1 MDEHRRVQDRLYDA
15 ISDGDVESV
24 KFCLHFGAKINVMG
38 PSWRNIKTFP
48 LHLAI
53 SCGNLE
59 IIRLLVQN
67 GAQTDE
73 KDEKNQTP
81 FDLALKNGYDDI
93 VDYLKKTEDQEKAR
107 KNTFLEYLKN
117 CEEEENKKAEENTRK
132 KAEDEIMKKC
142 VQDTEKVQ
150 ENKKIVTEYAINIA
164 GKKIKHV
171 RTFEQITKKVPKPV
185 AQRKALPK
193 FGRSRND
200 GPGPHPTTTV
210 VAEEIFMNFVH
221 NKGEHEIDEGKS
233 ALDRKPAKEKARKK
247 TDKNTKKKQDRL
259 VKKAEIKVAEME
271 AKKKAEEDDEE
282 NAIAFILN
290 PQKK

>member
-1 MDEHRRVQDRLYDA
+1 MDEHRRVQDR
-15 ISDGDVESV
+15 
-24 KFCLHFGAKINVMG
+24 
-38 PSWRNIKTFP
+38 
-48 LHLAI
+48 
-53 SCGNLE
+53 
-59 IIRLLVQN
+59 
-67 GAQTDE
+67 
-73 KDEKNQTP
+73 
-81 FDLALKNGYDDI
+81 
-93 VDYLKKTEDQEKAR
+93 
-107 KNTFLEYLKN
+107 
-117 CEEEENKKAEENTRK
+117 
-132 KAEDEIMKKC
+132 
-142 VQDTEKVQ
+142 
-150 ENKKIVTEYAINIA
+150 
-164 GKKIKHV
+164 
-171 RTFEQITKKVPKPV
+171 PV

-271 AKKKAEEDDEE
+271 AKKKAEDEAKKKAEEDAEEDAEEE